1 MSDDTLLPFDL
12 PSVGR
17 KKLTIDFAGG
27 NQSSDGGLLLLRA
40 AERKLGV
47 CRRLAEAM
55 PDRRDPE
62 RVRHAMFEMVMA
74 RASAIACGYED
85 AIDLDRLRHDPLMK
99 VAVGRCP
106 ASGAPLASQS
116 TISRLEN
123 APSKTEAARLSAA
136 LLDQFGTTVK
146 PGKLEVLDIDDTFC
160 AAHGGQQLAFWNAHH
175 DERGFAS
182 MHIYH
187 VASGTPVAAILRPA
201 RTPKGSEVRTVI
213 KHVTKRLRRHWPKTR
228 IVWRG
233 DSHYGRVEA
242 MEWAED
248 NDADYIF
255 GLAGNAALDAL
266 VAEAAVNLRFHHAM
280 SSKAKLRTYA
290 SFLYQAGSWK
300 RPRKVVARLE
310 CSLQPVG
317 EAGMRQEVDIRYVV
331 TSLKGSAQHLYEN
344 VYCQRGQMENLIKLH
359 KAQLASDRMSCHSAT
374 ANQVRLV
381 LHTAAFWL
389 MHGVRA
395 AIPQASPLAKC
406 EFATHPRAPDQ
417 DRRARDR
424 ACRAHPRPAA
434 HQLPGRGAVP
444 VRRTRPHAVRPM
456 SRGAV
461 CPDEPP
467 TRQIN
472 PERVASRV
480 ASHRSRQTERRHASE
495 PPDVQKSAASCMI
508 RASHVAYCI
517 SARSD
522 QHIND
527 FVAGY
532 QREACNRP

>member
-1 MSDDTLLPFDL
+1 MSNDTLLPFDL

-106 ASGAPLASQS
+106 ESGAPLASQS

-136 LLDQFGTTVK
+136 LLDQLGTTVR

-213 KHVTKRLRRHWPKTR
+213 RHVTKRLRRHWPKTR

-248 NDADYIF
+248 HDADYIF
-255 GLAGNAALDAL
+255 GLAGNTALDAL
-266 VAEAAVNLRFHHAM
+266 VAETAVNLRFHHAM

-290 SFLYQAGSWK
+290 SFLYQAGSWG
-300 RPRKVVARLE
+300 RPRKVLARLE
-310 CSLQPVG
+310 CSLQPG

-344 VYCQRGQMENLIKLH
+344 IYCQRGQMENLIKLH

-395 AIPQASPLAKC
+395 VIPQASPFAKC
-406 EFATHPRAPDQ
+406 EFATIRE
-417 DRRARDR
+417 RLIKIGARVIEHVAR
-424 ACRAHPRPAA
+424 IRV
-434 HQLPGRGAVP
+434 QLPTGYPYAALFRSVARGLMP
-444 VRRTRPHAVRPM
+444 SGP
-456 SRGAV
+456 
-461 CPDEPP
+461 
-467 TRQIN
+467 
-472 PERVASRV
+472 
-480 ASHRSRQTERRHASE
+480 
-495 PPDVQKSAASCMI
+495 
-508 RASHVAYCI
+508 
-517 SARSD
+517 
-522 QHIND
+522 
-527 FVAGY
+527 
-532 QREACNRP
+532 

>member
-1 MSDDTLLPFDL
+1 MTDDTPLPFDL
-12 PSVGR
+12 SAVRR
-17 KKLTIDFAGG
+17 KKLTVDFGGG
-27 NQSSDGGLLLLRA
+27 NQSSDGGLLLLRQ

-47 CRRLAEAM
+47 CRRLADAM
-55 PDRRDPE
+55 PDRRDPD
-62 RVRHAMFEMVMA
+62 RIRHAMFEMVMA
-74 RASAIACGYED
+74 RVCAIACGHED

-106 ASGAPLASQS
+106 QTGEPLASQS

-123 APSKTEAARLSAA
+123 APSKTEAARLAGA

-146 PGKLEVLDIDDTFC
+146 PGKLEILDIDDTFC

-187 VASGTPVAAILRPA
+187 VASGTPVATILRPA
-201 RTPKGSEVRTVI
+201 RTPKGTEVRTVI
-213 KHVTKRLRRHWPKTR
+213 KHVTKRMRKHWPNTR

-248 NDADYIF
+248 NGADYIF
-255 GLAGNAALDAL
+255 GLAGNAPLDAL
-266 VAEAAVNLRFHHAM
+266 VAETADNLRFHHAM
-280 SSKAKLRTYA
+280 SSKAKLRTFA
-290 SFLYQAGSWK
+290 SFTYQAGSWK

-310 CSLQPVG
+310 CSLQPDAG
-317 EAGMRQEVDIRYVV
+317 DATATGMRQEVDIRYVV

-395 AIPQASPLAKC
+395 AIPRTSPLATA
-406 EFATHPRAPDQ
+406 EFATL
-417 DRRARDR
+417 RDR
-424 ACRAHPRPAA
+424 LIKIGARVIEHIARIRI
-434 HQLPGRGAVP
+434 QLP
-444 VRRTRPHAVRPM
+444 T
-456 SRGAV
+456 S
-461 CPDEPP
+461 C
-467 TRQIN
+467 
-472 PERVASRV
+472 PERALFRAVALGLMPSG
-480 ASHRSRQTERRHASE
+480 
-495 PPDVQKSAASCMI
+495 P
-508 RASHVAYCI
+508 
-517 SARSD
+517 
-522 QHIND
+522 
-527 FVAGY
+527 
-532 QREACNRP
+532 